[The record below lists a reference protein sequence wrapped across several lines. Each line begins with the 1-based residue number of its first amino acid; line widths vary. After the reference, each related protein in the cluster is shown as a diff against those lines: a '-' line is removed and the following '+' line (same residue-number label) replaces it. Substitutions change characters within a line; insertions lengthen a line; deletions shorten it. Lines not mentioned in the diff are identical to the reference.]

1 MPYYRA
7 VGEIPRK
14 RHVQMRRPD
23 GGLYA
28 EELVGEEGFSS
39 DSSLLYHIYL
49 PTAIIKSEGVPD
61 DAAAGHVVPNLP
73 LAPRHFRTQDLSGGG
88 DLVLDRQLLLGNG
101 DVRIHYAAADMPSHL
116 YRNSTGDELIYIQ
129 AGNAR
134 FESVYGTIDAGPGDY
149 VLVPAGTIHRWIPV
163 TATKDRAVSPGERVP
178 GEGVPGEG
186 VPGEGVPGEGVPGEG
201 VPGERVPGEGAP
213 GGRAAVCQRALAKA
227 LVVEA
232 RGHIGTP
239 RRYLSPHGQ
248 FLEHAPYS
256 ERDLRGPDG
265 PLLVAGEDV
274 PVLVRNRAG
283 LTRLTYVHHPFDVV
297 GWDGYLYPHAF
308 NIADFE
314 PSVKRTHAPPPAHQ
328 TFEGPNFV
336 VCSFCPRPL
345 DFDAAAVPIPY
356 NHHNVDSDEMMF
368 YVAGDYSARRG
379 SGIGIG
385 SISLHPSGFTHG
397 PQPGA
402 VEAAVRGLA
411 EGRRST
417 DETAVMI
424 DTFRPLLLGPAA
436 RRAEDPGYAWSWAG
450 GRSG

>member
-14 RHVQMRRPD
+14 RHIQLRRPD

-28 EELVGEEGFSS
+28 EELMGAEGFSA
-39 DSSLLYHIYL
+39 DSSLLYHTYL
-49 PTAIIKSEGVPD
+49 PTAIVKSESAPD
-61 DAAAGHVVPNLP
+61 DAGAAQVTHNLP
-73 LAPRHFRTQDLSGGG
+73 LTPRHFRTQELPDGG
-88 DLVLDRQLLLGNG
+88 DFVLGRQLLLGND
-101 DVRIHYAAADMPSHL
+101 DVRIYYVAAAAPSDL
-116 YRNSTGDELIYIQ
+116 YRNSAGDEMVYLQ
-129 AGNAR
+129 AGHAR
-134 FESVYGTIDAGPGDY
+134 LESVYGAIDAGPGDY
-149 VLVPAGTIHRWIPV
+149 VVVPAGTIHRWIPV
-163 TATKDRAVSPGERVP
+163 T
-178 GEGVPGEG
+178 
-186 VPGEGVPGEGVPGEG
+186 
-201 VPGERVPGEGAP
+201 
-213 GGRAAVCQRALAKA
+213 LARA

-232 RGHIGTP
+232 RGHIQAP

-265 PLLVAGEDV
+265 PLIAVGADV

-283 LTRLTYVHHPFDVV
+283 LTRLTYAHHPFDVV
-297 GWDGYLYPHAF
+297 GWDGCLYPHAF

-314 PSVKRTHAPPPAHQ
+314 PMVKRTHAPPPVHQ

-345 DFDAAAVPIPY
+345 DFDPAAVPIPY

-385 SISLHPSGFTHG
+385 SISLHPAGFTHG

-402 VEAAVRGLA
+402 VDAAVRGLA
-411 EGRRST
+411 EGKTST

-424 DTFRPLLLGPAA
+424 DTFRPLLIGPAG
-436 RRAEDPGYAWSWAG
+436 RQAEDPGYAWSWAG
-450 GRSG
+450 GGRPG

>member
-14 RHVQMRRPD
+14 RHIQLRRPD

-28 EELVGEEGFSS
+28 EELMGEEGFSS
-39 DSSLLYHIYL
+39 DSSLLYHVHP
-49 PTAIIKSEGVPD
+49 PTVIVKSEGVPD
-61 DAAAGHVVPNLP
+61 TAAAGLVTHNLP
-73 LAPRHFRTQDLSGGG
+73 LVPRHFRTQDLPQGG
-88 DLVLDRQLLLGNG
+88 DLVLGRQLLLGND
-101 DVRIHYAAADMPSHL
+101 DVRIHYAAPDTPSEL
-116 YRNSTGDELIYIQ
+116 YRNSAGDEMVYLQ
-129 AGNAR
+129 SGHAR
-134 FESVYGTIDAGPGDY
+134 FESVYGAIGAGPGDY
-149 VLVPAGTIHRWIPV
+149 VLVPAGTIHRWIPL
-163 TATKDRAVSPGERVP
+163 TAETR
-178 GEGVPGEG
+178 
-186 VPGEGVPGEGVPGEG
+186 
-201 VPGERVPGEGAP
+201 
-213 GGRAAVCQRALAKA
+213 AKA
-227 LVVEA
+227 LVIEA

-239 RRYLSPHGQ
+239 KRYLSPHGQ

-265 PLLVAGEDV
+265 PLLAEGEDV

-283 LTRLTYVHHPFDVV
+283 MTRLTYARHPFDVV
-297 GWDGYLYPHAF
+297 GWDGCLYPHAF

-314 PSVKRTHAPPPAHQ
+314 PVVKRTHAPPPVHQ

-379 SGIGIG
+379 SGIEVG

-411 EGRRST
+411 EGRTST

-436 RRAEDPGYAWSWAG
+436 RQAEDPGYAWSWAG
-450 GRSG
+450 GRSV